1 MKTFHELN
9 EEYARNGAEINK
21 IEEFFKGE
29 YRTRL
34 IAITGGRLLR
44 KGESTEEQKKALD
57 ELGREEKE
65 KNDRLNVLKVAQ
77 RVLYENIRQAYFVE
91 TMPKVLEVFNKF
103 KGKPIGEVTAAK
115 INDALKPS
123 GVRVWIHAEPDY
135 RSDELH
141 LSPISCPYFF
151 RSDDLTVTVKR
162 KDGEKQPIL
171 AGSTGN
177 RLQVYDLDQ
186 YALAWCGDYV
196 EDYMS
201 RAAALEEEYKEI
213 QAQYK
218 EIEEKIKSINEKLPK
233 SIGSVLPENLHYNSL
248 AARVY

>member
-1 MKTFHELN
+1 MKTYAELK
-9 EEYARNGAEINK
+9 EEYSRNRAEISE
-21 IEEFFKGE
+21 IEDFFRGE
-29 YRTRL
+29 SRTRL

-44 KGESTEEQKKALD
+44 KGELTEEQKKALD

-65 KNDRLNVLKVAQ
+65 KNDRLNVLTVAQ
-77 RVLYENIRQAYFVE
+77 RVLYENIRQAFFVE
-91 TMPKVLEVFNKF
+91 TMPKILDTFKKF
-103 KGKPIGEVTAAK
+103 AGKAIGEATAKK
-115 INDALKPS
+115 INEALKPS
-123 GVRVWIHAEPDY
+123 GVRVWINAEPEY

-141 LSPISCPYFF
+141 ISPIASPYFF
-151 RSDDLTVTVKR
+151 RNDDLTVIVKQ
-162 KDGEKQPIL
+162 KDGKKQPIL
-171 AGSTGN
+171 AGTTGN
-177 RLQVYDLDQ
+177 RLQVCELDQ
-186 YALAWCGDYV
+186 YTLSWCGDYV

-233 SIGSVLPENLHYNSL
+233 SMGSVLPENLHYNSL